1 MGIIWSE
8 PILTAELLAVVCAP
22 MAGNFASN
30 RLKREMK
37 EAVELSAA
45 ADASA
50 CAPMV
55 AIAPSAKSPL
65 AAFVAILPEL
75 IAPAIVARLPP
86 SVAGEAGILLV
97 FVTMVSKSVLD
108 AAVLVSIVA
117 RCPPLSRASSDVL
130 RLVPALAVTEP
141 MLFVPGGRLL
151 LTKPPSVAK
160 LPTILT
166 VTLSPPANGCARTLN
181 AWKPAALP

>member
-1 MGIIWSE
+1 M
-8 PILTAELLAVVCAP
+8 LTAELFAVVCVP
-22 MAGNFASN
+22 IAGNFASN
-30 RLKREMK
+30 RLKRAISEN
-37 EAVELSAA
+37 VPLSVV

-50 CAPMV
+50 CAPIV
-55 AIAPSAKSPL
+55 ARAPSAKSPL
-65 AAFVAILPEL
+65 AAFVAILFEL
-75 IAPAIVARLPP
+75 IAPAMVARLPP

-130 RLVPALAVTEP
+130 RLVPAFAVTAP

-166 VTLSPPANGCARTLN
+166 LTLSPPANGCARTLH